1 MSPLRC
7 LLIDDEPLARRGLRL
22 RLTQLLQAEPEL
34 GPLEVIGE
42 ASSGREGLAL
52 IEADAPDLVF
62 LDIQMPGLDG
72 FQMLA
77 ALPMS
82 QWPLVIFVTAYDQ
95 YALDAFR
102 VHAVDY
108 LLKPVDTEPL
118 RAALIRARK
127 LLPNRIDAEAD
138 NNAALM
144 NLVGAERGLSLAET
158 QEDRLTLKDG
168 NSLIRIPI
176 QEIRWIDAAGDYVV
190 VHTTNG
196 NHIARASLR
205 ELEDRL
211 PTDRFARIHRSTIVA
226 ISAVQRL
233 RPHQNGEYFIDLDG
247 GKELKLSRGY
257 RAQIE
262 RFV

>member
-1 MSPLRC
+1 MSALRC
-7 LLIDDEPLARRGLRL
+7 LLVDDEPLARRGLRL
-22 RLTQLLQAEPEL
+22 RLGNLLQSEPEL
-34 GPLEVIGE
+34 GPLDVIGE
-42 ASSGREGLAL
+42 ASNGREALAL
-52 IEADAPDLVF
+52 IEADAPDLIF

-77 ALPMS
+77 ALPIEH
-82 QWPLVIFVTAYDQ
+82 WPLVIFVTAYDQ

-108 LLKPVDTEPL
+108 LLKPVEAEPL

-127 LLPNRIDAEAD
+127 LAPARTDANTRAPV
-138 NNAALM
+138 M
-144 NLVGAERGLSLAET
+144 NLVGAERGLSLSEA
-158 QEDRLTLKDG
+158 QDDRLTLKDG
-168 NSLIRIPI
+168 NNLIRIAI
-176 QEIRWIDAAGDYVV
+176 QDIRWIDAAGDYVV
-190 VHTTNG
+190 VHTSAA

-211 PTDRFARIHRSTIVA
+211 PPDRFARIHRSTIVA

-233 RPHQNGEYFIDLDG
+233 RPHQNGEYFVDLDG

-257 RAQIE
+257 RNQIE